1 VSCLTTIKKKSKL
14 LKFEEHNI
22 RNENSKNRNMSS
34 LKNKKYIW
42 NKYLFKII
50 SK

>member
-1 VSCLTTIKKKSKL
+1 MSYYNKKKSKL

-34 LKNKKYIW
+34 LKNKNIYETNI
-42 NKYLFKII
+42 YLK
-50 SK
+50 